1 MQKKTYLK
9 RILQIFLIIFILGTT
24 IYSMCSIDLKLL
36 LKEIEELPL
45 FIKALTMIF
54 LIMAQVVFAFLPV
67 EPFEL
72 ASGFLFGNLIGTILC
87 LIDSCLG
94 TFFIYYLVR
103 FFKYRII
110 DLFFSRQ
117 KIQEVEQVLS
127 KNKNQFWFF
136 LIFLIPGSPKD
147 VLTYVASLGKMNL
160 IKWLTMTTLGRI
172 PSILT
177 STYLS
182 SSLKDGDMISAFI
195 VLLLTII
202 MVIVGA
208 FYYRN
213 STKKSEI

>member
-1 MQKKTYLK
+1 M
-9 RILQIFLIIFILGTT
+9 
-24 IYSMCSIDLKLL
+24 
-36 LKEIEELPL
+36 
-45 FIKALTMIF
+45 
-54 LIMAQVVFAFLPV
+54 
-67 EPFEL
+67 
-72 ASGFLFGNLIGTILC
+72 
-87 LIDSCLG
+87 
-94 TFFIYYLVR
+94 FFIC
-103 FFKYRII
+103 RII

-182 SSLKDGDMISAFI
+182 SSLKDGDMISDVI